1 MAEVKT
7 TSSEQGAKTSKI
19 VKAKRSERK
28 AKGGT
33 TAWSKFLTLLQE
45 LGKTLQFPIAM
56 LPFAAIL
63 NRFGALGIQYT
74 SETVDGSL
82 HITNQVGYWI
92 SFIIQKPGGVA
103 FDNLPLMFAIG
114 VAFGLAKDHRGEVA
128 LVGALFYLIL
138 AAMTGAAGTLPEMIY
153 KKVLT
158 FHAEWIQVIIQ
169 VYSMLPV
176 KDGASRCIVTGS
188 AYVLNIGVLGGIV
201 AGGLSAFLYN
211 RLKDIKLP
219 TALSFFGGRRFVPM
233 VAMVASIGVALIF
246 AIVWPWIQWVL
257 MKMGQAVADPEN
269 PAVAVPGTML
279 YAFLNRILLPFGLH
293 QILNTLFWFQLPV
306 HGDVIKSISGDVIST
321 NQMSKWWY

>member
-138 AAMTGAAGTLPEMIY
+138 AAMTGSCRDITWNDLQKCVNIYSCRWYTLFKFI
-153 KKVLT
+153 LC
-158 FHAEWIQVIIQ
+158 
-169 VYSMLPV
+169 
-176 KDGASRCIVTGS
+176 SRCC
-188 AYVLNIGVLGGIV
+188 N
-201 AGGLSAFLYN
+201 
-211 RLKDIKLP
+211 K
-219 TALSFFGGRRFVPM
+219 SFGWNKYWRYRWGKIC
-233 VAMVASIGVALIF
+233 S
-246 AIVWPWIQWVL
+246 
-257 MKMGQAVADPEN
+257 
-269 PAVAVPGTML
+269 
-279 YAFLNRILLPFGLH
+279 
-293 QILNTLFWFQLPV
+293 
-306 HGDVIKSISGDVIST
+306 
-321 NQMSKWWY
+321 

>member
-7 TSSEQGAKTSKI
+7 TSSEQGAKTNKI

-82 HITNQVGYWI
+82 HITNEVGYWI

-138 AAMTGAAGTLPEMIY
+138 AAMTGSCRDITWNDLQ
-153 KKVLT
+153 K
-158 FHAEWIQVIIQ
+158 
-169 VYSMLPV
+169 
-176 KDGASRCIVTGS
+176 C
-188 AYVLNIGVLGGIV
+188 LNI
-201 AGGLSAFLYN
+201 YH
-211 RLKDIKLP
+211 
-219 TALSFFGGRRFVPM
+219 
-233 VAMVASIGVALIF
+233 
-246 AIVWPWIQWVL
+246 
-257 MKMGQAVADPEN
+257 AVMRHTLRSWL
-269 PAVAVPGTML
+269 TM
-279 YAFLNRILLPFGLH
+279 FKHVR
-293 QILNTLFWFQLPV
+293 W
-306 HGDVIKSISGDVIST
+306 ST
-321 NQMSKWWY
+321 